1 MSPAH
6 APPDPAQ
13 EALRLAAHVR
23 DAKREAQRLQRE
35 AARTL
40 AELEALCQKH
50 GIDFRLIRQQERT
63 GEVDE
68 RQGQPTQ
75 PPRNH

>member
-1 MSPAH
+1 MSSATV
-6 APPDPAQ
+6 APSDPAQ
-13 EALRLAAHVR
+13 AALRLAAQAR
-23 DAKREAQRLQRE
+23 EAKREAQRLQRE

-40 AELEALCQKH
+40 AELEQLCKKH

-68 RQGQPTQ
+68 RQGHPR
-75 PPRNH
+75 PPSGH